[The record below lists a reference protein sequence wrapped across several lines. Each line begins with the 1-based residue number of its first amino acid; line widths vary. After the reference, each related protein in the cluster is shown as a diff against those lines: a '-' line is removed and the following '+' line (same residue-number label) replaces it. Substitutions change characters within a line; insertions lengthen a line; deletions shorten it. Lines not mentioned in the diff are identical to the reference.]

1 MRPSDTSPEAWR
13 ILLDIYQRMTPD
25 EKLQRTLDEKLQRT
39 LDMSDFLRSACE
51 SGVRAEYPE
60 ASQREIFLRVTQ
72 RTLGKELFATVYG
85 ANALPQ

>member
-25 EKLQRTLDEKLQRT
+25 EKLQRTLE
-39 LDMSDFLRSACE
+39 MSDFVRSVCE

-60 ASQREIFLRVTQ
+60 ASDREVFLRVTQ
-72 RTLGKELFATVYG
+72 RTLGKGLFTQVYG
-85 ANALPQ
+85 ADALPDEQTIANT